1 MRWKTEVAGLALILA
16 LIAGCKQQC
25 FMTECDFNDSRYN
38 MPKLECGPG
47 PAIDHDLGI
56 AHSPVPATVDDPERK
71 PRYIS
76 LAACIAIALEQGNP
90 GFQPFL
96 NTAQNAAAA
105 QSALPFLTENFVQ
118 FAGAGLSQS
127 DNIRVLSLDP
137 AIAGTSIE
145 ASLSRFDAQ
154 WITSMTWTT
163 TDQPVATPLQTF

>member
-47 PAIDHDLGI
+47 PGLTQETGI
-56 AHSPVPATVDDPERK
+56 AHAPVPATVNHPERP

-76 LAACIAIALEQGNP
+76 LAECIAIALEQGNT
-90 GFQPFL
+90 GSRPFL
-96 NTAQNAAAA
+96 NSAANALNGIFITPDTLEA
-105 QSALPFLTENFVQ
+105 FIQ
-118 FAGAGLSQS
+118 FSGAGLSQT

-154 WITSMTWTT
+154 WITSMNWT
-163 TDQPVATPLQTF
+163 